1 MSSESIDAS
10 SPPGATEPFPSAT
23 SRFDSITEVAH
34 QQQQERLRLLESVV
48 VHANDSV
55 IITEAEPIQHPG
67 PRILYVNDAFTR
79 VTGYQAEEVIG
90 KTPRILHG
98 PKTDLATLA
107 KIRVA
112 LQNWQPILVELI
124 NYRKDR
130 SEFWVELSVVPV
142 ADSTGWYTHWVAIQR
157 DITER
162 KLAEEEFHRQ
172 HLRRQVFA
180 DITLKIRQSL
190 QLEDIL
196 QTTVDEVRQLLDA
209 DRVLIHSL
217 QPDHTTWIITESLQ
231 PGIPSFL
238 GHTLP
243 LELFPLE
250 QRLFFTQGKVRVVSN
265 LETDEAPSQLKEF
278 LQQFQVK
285 ARLVVPIL
293 QRDQLWGLLAVHQ
306 CTQPHQ
312 WLQADIE
319 LLQQLADQVGIA
331 LSQSQLLAAARESEQ
346 RFRAMANSAPVLLW
360 MADTD
365 GQLNFFNQSWLTFTG
380 RTLEQEMGQ
389 GWAEGVHTDDYQY
402 FMDTYLSAFQSR
414 QSFQIE
420 NRLRRADGKY
430 RWVLNTGTPRFHP
443 DGSFAGYIGSCVDI
457 SDRKQAELKLLR
469 ALEQEKE
476 LNELKSRF
484 ISMTSHEFR
493 TPLSTILAS
502 SELLEYYSHLWSD
515 AEKQEHLKT
524 IQTAVQHMIKMLDEV
539 LMLGSAEAG
548 KLSYRP
554 TWLNLEAFCH
564 KLVTQMQLSTTNHLV
579 NLSFNCLMPKVYMD
593 EKLLRH
599 VLNNLLSNGIKYSP
613 VGGVV
618 LMEVSCD
625 DQQMV
630 FSVKDQ
636 GIGIPP
642 TDQCRLF
649 ETFHRAA
656 NVGTIPGTGLGL
668 AIVKQCVDVMGGRI
682 TVASEV
688 GVGTEF
694 RVTLPLISS
703 HFLPGI

>member
-10 SPPGATEPFPSAT
+10 LPPAASPPPCPSA
-23 SRFDSITEVAH
+23 ITAAS

-55 IITEAEPIQHPG
+55 IITEAEPINSPG

-79 VTGYQAEEVIG
+79 VTGYRAEEVLG
-90 KTPRILHG
+90 KTPRMLHG
-98 PKTDLATLA
+98 PKTDRTTLA
-107 KIRVA
+107 KIRFA

-130 SEFWVELSVVPV
+130 SEFWVELSIVPV

-162 KLAEEEFHRQ
+162 KRAEAESHRQ
-172 HLRRQVFA
+172 YLRRQVFA

-196 QTTVDEVRQLLDA
+196 QTTVDEIRQLLNA

-231 PGIPSFL
+231 PGIPSLL
-238 GHTLP
+238 GQSLP
-243 LELFPLE
+243 LELFPSE
-250 QRLFFTQGKVRVVSN
+250 QRLFFNQGQVRVVPD
-265 LETDEAPSQLKEF
+265 LATDEAPSQLKEF

-293 QRDQLWGLLAVHQ
+293 QRDRLWGLLAVHQ
-306 CTQPHQ
+306 CSQTHQ

-319 LLQQLADQVGIA
+319 LLQQLADQVSIA
-331 LSQSQLLAAARESEQ
+331 LSQSQLLAAARESER
-346 RFRAMANSAPVLLW
+346 RFRVMANSAPVLLW
-360 MADTD
+360 MADID
-365 GQLNFFNQSWLTFTG
+365 RELIFFNQSWLNFTG

-389 GWAEGVHTDDYQY
+389 GWAEGVHADDYQY
-402 FMDTYLSAFQSR
+402 FIDTYLSAFQVR
-414 QSFQIE
+414 HSFQIE
-420 NRLRRADGKY
+420 YRLRRADGKY

-457 SDRKQAELKLLR
+457 SDRKQAELKLIR
-469 ALEQEKE
+469 AFEQEKE

-554 TWLNLEAFCH
+554 TWFDLEAFCH
-564 KLVTQMQLSTTNHLV
+564 SLVTQMQFSTTNHLV
-579 NLSFNCLMPKVYMD
+579 NLAFYCPTTKVYMD

-599 VLNNLLSNGIKYSP
+599 VLNNLLSNAIKYSP
-613 VGGVV
+613 VGGVI
-618 LMEVSCD
+618 LMDVTCD
-625 DQQMV
+625 EQQMI

-688 GVGTEF
+688 NVGTEF
-694 RVTLPLISS
+694 RVTLPLISGNS
-703 HFLPGI
+703 FHGI